1 MMSVAAKGSRKRNKE
16 QFRMKHLDPT
26 GASTSTDAPSA
37 HEPRLRTD
45 PNLDIRTTKQRSND
59 VLLFSSEK
67 TPPIRVASSSSKV
80 WLEEAGFNFE
90 SESLTSDAERGS
102 C

>member
-1 MMSVAAKGSRKRNKE
+1 MNKE
-16 QFRMKHLDPT
+16 KLRMSNLDPT
-26 GASTSTDAPSA
+26 GTSICTNALSA

-67 TPPIRVASSSSKV
+67 TPPVRVASSSSKV
-80 WLEEAGFNFE
+80 WLEEAAFNFG
-90 SESLTSDAERGS
+90 SGSTTTSDAERGS